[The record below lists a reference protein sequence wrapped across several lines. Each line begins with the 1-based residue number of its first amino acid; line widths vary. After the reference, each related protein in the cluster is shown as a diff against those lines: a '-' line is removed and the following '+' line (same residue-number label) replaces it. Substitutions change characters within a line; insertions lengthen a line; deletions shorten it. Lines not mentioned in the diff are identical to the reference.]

1 MKKNILFGLACFAF
15 SGALWAAPVTPQ
27 NAQKAAL
34 HFMQME
40 TGNHA
45 VSLKQFDYP
54 QNEKY
59 NQAAFYVFTT
69 EQQPGF
75 VIISADDAVR
85 PVLGYSTNNDFAE
98 VGNISPEV
106 SYWLDWYAQQIYA
119 VQQNNLK
126 ATDAIH
132 EEWDNLL
139 QDVDL
144 SGGEGDVAQ
153 KVTGVAPF
161 LATTWGQLPYY
172 NDLCP
177 ATPYA
182 SSNPTYHAPAGCVAT
197 AMAQIMKYWE
207 TPTTTGT
214 GSHSYGSS
222 TVGGTLSANFG
233 NTIYEWNNMPNTLT
247 SSSSPAEKD
256 AIATLMYHCGVSVN
270 MDYDIDAS
278 GALVINHGNSS
289 MACSQNAMTS
299 YFGYSSSIQGYERNE
314 FTDSTWVKMLQFELD
329 NGRPVLYTGYG
340 SVGGHAFDFD
350 GYNNNGYF
358 HINWGWRGLSNGY
371 FVVDNLSPSAL
382 GQGGGG
388 GNFNYSQE
396 ALIMIEPAGSTLPP
410 NPYQPDASQSV
421 ADFNLTYAAAPTS
434 QYDTIHVGDSYAVSG
449 KLKNNGPD
457 DFDGQNILFVGA
469 LDVSSSNLYL
479 IDYQSASITSG
490 SAYQYDFSKTHFD
503 DLNPG
508 NYFITFGYADANGN
522 GDLVT
527 DNSGQY
533 LGVSLTVLPKDNT
546 GIENAAQ
553 NNAFK
558 VFPNPAHN
566 EIHVKATGDSET
578 PESVQLMDVTGRMV
592 YENKNLSGTDITIP
606 VRGLSAGMYY
616 LRLTTSK
623 GSQIEKVSVQH

>member
-15 SGALWAAPVTPQ
+15 SGAVWAAPVTPQ

-85 PVLGYSTNNDFAE
+85 PVLGYSTNNGFAE

-132 EEWDNLL
+132 EEWDNLMKEP
-139 QDVDL
+139 DIK
-144 SGGEGDVAQ
+144 GGRRATEQ
-153 KVTGVAPF
+153 KTTGVVP
-161 LATTWGQLPYY
+161 LLQTTWNQLPYY

-177 ATPYA
+177 AIPYV

-207 TPTTTGT
+207 TPTTIGT
-214 GSHSYGSS
+214 GSHSYNGSS
-222 TVGGTLSANFG
+222 LGGTLSANFG
-233 NTIYEWNNMPNTLT
+233 STTYDWSNMPNNISA
-247 SSSSPAEKD
+247 SSSQAEKD
-256 AIATLMYHCGVSVN
+256 AVATLMYHCGVAVE
-270 MDYDIDAS
+270 MDYDTNAS
-278 GALVINHGNSS
+278 GALVINYGYSNL
-289 MACSQNAMTS
+289 ACSQNAMTS
-299 YFGYSSSIQGYERNE
+299 YFGYSSSIKGYKRED
-314 FTDSTWVKMLQFELD
+314 FADSVWISMLKNELD
-329 NGRPVLYTGYG
+329 NGRPVLYTGFG
-340 SVGGHAFDFD
+340 SLGGHAFDFD
-350 GYNNNGYF
+350 GYNSNEYF
-358 HINWGWRGLSNGY
+358 HVNWGWGGLSNGY
-371 FVVDNLSPSAL
+371 FMVDNLSPSAL

-388 GNFNYSQE
+388 GNFNSGQE
-396 ALIMIEPAGSTLPP
+396 VLMMIEPDGNSNT
-410 NPYQPDASQSV
+410 
-421 ADFNLTYAAAPTS
+421 
-434 QYDTIHVGDSYAVSG
+434 GD
-449 KLKNNGPD
+449 
-457 DFDGQNILFVGA
+457 
-469 LDVSSSNLYL
+469 
-479 IDYQSASITSG
+479 
-490 SAYQYDFSKTHFD
+490 
-503 DLNPG
+503 
-508 NYFITFGYADANGN
+508 
-522 GDLVT
+522 
-527 DNSGQY
+527 
-533 LGVSLTVLPKDNT
+533 DNT